1 MAMHTCGYAIQ
12 SETFRSLVISV
23 VAIIVMDI
31 LNFDVDFILILE
43 NLVIFLEL
51 RNSIFANV

>member
-1 MAMHTCGYAIQ
+1 MAMHTCVYTTQ

-31 LNFDVDFILILE
+31 LNFDVEFILTLE
-43 NLVIFLEL
+43 NFFIFLEL

>member
-1 MAMHTCGYAIQ
+1 MALHTCGYTIQ
-12 SETFRSLVISV
+12 SETFRSLVISL

-31 LNFDVDFILILE
+31 LNFDVDFIWALE
-43 NLVIFLEL
+43 NLVILLEL